1 MNIASL
7 ALGCA
12 FLAQAAEPPRRYP
25 GAEAAESSVESETA
39 PPFEGR
45 GAATAPPS
53 KKSSDPFE
61 RSSERAPSVI
71 APAVEEPPATLP
83 KLPPAKSKPKPIPAN
98 PLRRD
103 APAVSTPTER
113 EPAARP
119 RELEELPAER
129 SYPVR
134 SAAPA
139 TKAPANRPTATKAPA
154 RIELPTQAPGTLPV
168 DQAELIDGQAPR
180 ISAKD
185 LIAGLVVAPAGQGLS
200 GEPLKLADAFVR
212 SARRFPPTDVAQ
224 AYWGLAA
231 ATAEFHQRRSE
242 AEELEIL
249 SRSLEGAAGQP
260 AELKLAL
267 GSARAALAES
277 KLTAIG
283 AQQRLAAFTGYV
295 PPALPI
301 VADFPH
307 TGTYQTFFDEIFAG
321 RAAPPELA
329 LLNRTLPLER
339 EVLLARTQATLA
351 AMDDLEATMTEFEA
365 GKGPLTSALTAIA
378 ENGRQ
383 QRALVRAAEV
393 YNRDIAR
400 YAMQAVPAG
409 IDPLRMAG
417 MLIRDASPASTTAP
431 STRPVMASPPPG
443 VIRRAENETPADEI
457 FDPRVR
463 PANLE
468 EATPS
473 ANDPNWRPSVSG
485 ETGSAPAPAVSNDSR
500 PTIRSIYV
508 PKAGDG
514 RDEGVIPA
522 AGVRE
527 APSVEESR
535 REPQASPPRYR
546 AQRPRSGGAALY
558 SGLADASPS
567 EQAKSLAGLLGGH
580 PAAKDTSRQVTL
592 EECLTL
598 ATGRDP
604 RQVRGTY
611 WKACVLAAQCEIL
624 IGTQVQFAELESV
637 GKIPETGRAKLTL
650 RAAAAKVTADLA
662 QRRVELLVAQWFLTQ
677 TAGQNVRGPWLYP
690 TANLAAPDWLVQKD
704 GDDSRSTQ
712 APLQRDQRALLRTA
726 ISQRAAAVVAADTLR
741 AMHFDAL
748 QTGQAPVAGALAA
761 TATQSEATLAFVG
774 TLALFY
780 DAN

>member
-1 MNIASL
+1 M
-7 ALGCA
+7 
-12 FLAQAAEPPRRYP
+12 ET
-25 GAEAAESSVESETA
+25 ETA

-45 GAATAPPS
+45 GAATAPAP
-53 KKSSDPFE
+53 KKSSDPFD
-61 RSSERAPSVI
+61 RSSEREPSVI
-71 APAVEEPPATLP
+71 APAAEAPPATSP
-83 KLPPAKSKPKPIPAN
+83 KLPPAKSKPKPTTAN

-103 APAVSTPTER
+103 EPVVSTPTTAAPAER
-113 EPAARP
+113 EPTARP

-134 SAAPA
+134 SAMPA
-139 TKAPANRPTATKAPA
+139 TKAPASRTPATKAPA
-154 RIELPTQAPGTLPV
+154 RIELPSQAPATLPV

-185 LIAGLVVAPAGQGLS
+185 LIAGLVVAPAGQGLT

-212 SARRFPPTDVAQ
+212 SARRYPPTDVAQ
-224 AYWGLAA
+224 AYWALAA
-231 ATAEFHQRRSE
+231 ATAEFHQRRNE

-249 SRSLEGAAGQP
+249 SRSLEGTAGQP

-277 KLTAIG
+277 KLMAIG

-339 EVLLARTQATLA
+339 EVLLARTQSALA

-417 MLIRDASPASTTAP
+417 MLIRDASPVSPASP

-457 FDPRVR
+457 VDPRVR

-468 EATPS
+468 EAAP

-485 ETGSAPAPAVSNDSR
+485 EAGSTPAPASKNDSR

-508 PKAGDG
+508 PKAGAG

-535 REPQASPPRYR
+535 REPQGTQGPRYR
-546 AQRPRSGGAALY
+546 AQRPRTGGAGLY
-558 SGLADASPS
+558 SGLADASPT
-567 EQAKSLAGLLGGH
+567 EQAKSLAGLLGGL
-580 PAAKDTSRQVTL
+580 PAASDTSRKATL
-592 EECLTL
+592 EECLTM

-624 IGTQVQFAELESV
+624 IGAQVQFAELESV
-637 GKIPETGRAKLTL
+637 ARIPEAGRAKLSL
-650 RAAAAKVTADLA
+650 RAAAARVTADLA
-662 QRRVELLVAQWFLTQ
+662 QRRAELLVAQWFLTQ
-677 TAGQNVRGPWLYP
+677 TAGQNLRGPWLYP
-690 TANLAAPDWLVQKD
+690 SSNLAAPDWLVQKD
-704 GDDSRSTQ
+704 GDDARSTQ
-712 APLQRDQRALLRTA
+712 APLPRDQRALLRTA

-748 QTGQAPVAGALAA
+748 QTGQEPVDGALAA
-761 TATQSEATLAFVG
+761 TATQCEATLAFVG
-774 TLALFY
+774 SLALFY